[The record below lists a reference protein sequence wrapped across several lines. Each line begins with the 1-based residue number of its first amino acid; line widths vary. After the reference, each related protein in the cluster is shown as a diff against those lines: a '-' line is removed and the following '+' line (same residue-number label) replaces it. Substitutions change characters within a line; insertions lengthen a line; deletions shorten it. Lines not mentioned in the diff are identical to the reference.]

1 MNTDK
6 PGAPYY
12 QRSVEET
19 LASVQSSPEGIS
31 GTEAA
36 TRLQQYGENALPQK
50 PGKPAWLRFIAHFN
64 DVLIYVLLAAALLKA
79 VMGHWIDMAVILAVA
94 VVNALI
100 GFIQES
106 NAEKSLQSIRNML
119 SSEAVAIRQGNHETI
134 PTTSL
139 VPGDIVVIRAGDRI
153 PADLRV
159 IEAHNL
165 RVEEAILTGEST
177 VVEKTTEPLSGDL
190 PLGDRSNLLFS
201 GTTVSSGA
209 GKGIVVATGGDT
221 ELGHI
226 NQMMAGIE
234 KHRTP
239 LLVQMD
245 KLGKA
250 IFILILVMMA
260 ALFVFS
266 LLFRDM
272 PVSELMLSLISL
284 AVASVPE
291 GLPAIIS
298 IILSLGVQA
307 MARQKAIIRKLP
319 TVKTLGAMTVICS
332 DKTGTLTMN
341 EMTVKAVITADSVYR
356 VEGDSYE
363 QVGKIYAID
372 DPTPVTIAPGSL
384 FERYLRTIEQ
394 VGKIYAIDDP
404 TPVTIAP
411 GSLFERY
418 LRTIDLCNDSQ
429 LIKEESGLWK
439 ITGGP
444 TEGALKV
451 LAAKV
456 TLPPLT
462 SELRS
467 KIPFDSQYK
476 YMSTLYRLG
485 EEEVVLVTGAPDVLF
500 RLCQYQQSDSGLQPL
515 DLPYWEG
522 KIEEYAREGLRMVA
536 AAWKPAAAGQ
546 TELTHQDLQQGVIL
560 LGVAGMMDPPR
571 PEAITA
577 IADCLQAGIRVK
589 MITGDHPQTAMSIG
603 KMLGI
608 GNAGNA
614 ITGRE
619 LEVMDDAQLSVA
631 AQQFDIFARTSPEDK
646 FRLVQALQSKKE
658 IVGMTGDGV
667 NDAPALKQADVGV
680 AMGIKGTEVT
690 KEAADMV
697 LTDDNFATIASAVRE
712 GRRVYDNLKKTIL
725 FVMPT
730 NLAQGLLIVIALLA
744 GNVLP
749 LTPVLILW
757 MNMATSATLSFGLAF
772 EAGEKNIMRR
782 PPRDPKI
789 HVMDGFAI
797 WRVAFVGSM
806 IAVSAF
812 ILEAWLQPR
821 GYSPEF
827 IRTVLLQTLVT
838 AQWFYMLNCRV
849 SDGFSLTKGLLAN
862 KGIWIVSGVLLL
874 LQLLII
880 YAPFMQMLFG
890 TTGLPFRYWVITFII
905 GFAMFLIVELEK
917 PLTRKWR
924 SA

>member
-1 MNTDK
+1 MKTGK
-6 PGAPYY
+6 PDRPYY
-12 QRSVEET
+12 QQTVDET
-19 LASVQSSPEGIS
+19 LSNIHSTLEGLS
-31 GTEAA
+31 GTEASV
-36 TRLQQYGENALPQK
+36 RLQQHGENALPQK
-50 PGKPAWLRFIAHFN
+50 EGKPAWLRFLAHFN
-64 DVLIYVLLAAALLKA
+64 DVLIYVLLVAALLKLF
-79 VMGHWIDMAVILAVA
+79 MGHWVDMLVILGVA
-94 VVNALI
+94 IVNALI
-100 GFIQES
+100 GHIQES

-119 SSEAVAIRQGNHETI
+119 SSEAVVVRQGNHETI
-134 PTTSL
+134 PTTAL

-177 VVEKTTEPLSGDL
+177 VVEKNSDALSGEL
-190 PLGDRSNLLFS
+190 PLGDRYNLLYS
-201 GTTVSSGA
+201 GTTVSSGG
-209 GKGIVVATGGDT
+209 GKGVVVATGVET

-226 NQMMAGIE
+226 NQMMSDIE

-239 LLVQMD
+239 LMVQMD
-245 KLGKA
+245 KLGKT
-250 IFILILVMMA
+250 IFITILVMMV

-272 PVSELMLSLISL
+272 PVSELVLSLISL
-284 AVASVPE
+284 AVAAVPE

-307 MARQKAIIRKLP
+307 MARRKAIIRKLP
-319 TVKTLGAMTVICS
+319 TVETLGAMTVICS

-341 EMTVKAVITADSVYR
+341 EMTVKAVITADTIYR
-356 VEGDSYE
+356 VEGESYE
-363 QVGKIYAID
+363 PVGNIHPVD
-372 DPTPVTIAPGSL
+372 DPTPVSVMQGSVL
-384 FERYLRTIEQ
+384 
-394 VGKIYAIDDP
+394 
-404 TPVTIAP
+404 
-411 GSLFERY
+411 ERY

-429 LIKEESGLWK
+429 LIKDEQGLWK

-451 LAAKV
+451 LAAKIP
-456 TLPPLT
+456 LPALDT
-462 SELRS
+462 EMRS

-485 EEEVVLVTGAPDVLF
+485 EEEVILLTGAPDVLF
-500 RLCQYQQSDSGLQPL
+500 RLCQYQQTNDGLQPF
-515 DLPYWEG
+515 DQPYWEG

-536 AAWKPAAAGQ
+536 AAWKPAREGQ
-546 TELTHQDLQQGVIL
+546 RELDHPDLQDGVIL
-560 LGVAGMMDPPR
+560 LGIAGMMDPPR

-603 KMLGI
+603 QMLGI
-608 GNAGNA
+608 GNAASA

-619 LEVMDDAQLSVA
+619 LEAMDDRQLSDA
-631 AQQFDIFARTSPEDK
+631 AQQYDIFARTSPEDK
-646 FRLVQALQSKKE
+646 FRLVQALQSKQE
-658 IVGMTGDGV
+658 VVGMTGDGV
-667 NDAPALKQADVGV
+667 NDAPALKRADVGI

-697 LTDDNFATIASAVRE
+697 LTDDNFATIASAVHE

-725 FVMPT
+725 FVIPS
-730 NLAQGLLIVIALLA
+730 NIAQALLIIIALLA
-744 GNVLP
+744 GNLIP

-772 EAGEKNIMRR
+772 EAGEKDIMNR
-782 PPRDPKI
+782 PPRKANL
-789 HVMDGFAI
+789 HVMDGYAI
-797 WRVAFVGSM
+797 WRVVFVGLMIAISAFV
-806 IAVSAF
+806 
-812 ILEAWLQPR
+812 LEAWLQPR
-821 GYSPEF
+821 GYSAEF

-849 SDGFSLTKGLLAN
+849 NDGFSLSKGLLEN
-862 KGIWIVSGVLLL
+862 KGIWIVSGVLLA

-890 TTGLPFRYWVITFII
+890 TEALPFRYWVITFLI
-905 GFAMFLIVELEK
+905 GFVMFLIVEAEK
-917 PLTRKWR
+917 VLTRRWR
-924 SA
+924 KTEVR

>member
-1 MNTDK
+1 MKTGK
-6 PGAPYY
+6 PERPYY
-12 QRSVEET
+12 QQTVDET
-19 LASVQSSPEGIS
+19 LSNIHSTLEGLS
-31 GTEAA
+31 GTEASA
-36 TRLQQYGENALPQK
+36 RLQRHGENALPQK
-50 PGKPAWLRFIAHFN
+50 KGKPAWLRFLAHFN
-64 DVLIYVLLAAALLKA
+64 DVLIYVLLVAALLKLF
-79 VMGHWIDMAVILAVA
+79 MGHWVDMFVILGVA
-94 VVNALI
+94 IINALI
-100 GFIQES
+100 GHIQES

-119 SSEAVAIRQGNHETI
+119 SSEAVVVRQGNHETI
-134 PTTSL
+134 PTTAL

-177 VVEKTTEPLSGDL
+177 VVEKNSDALSGEL
-190 PLGDRSNLLFS
+190 PLGDRYNLLYS
-201 GTTVSSGA
+201 GTTVSSGG
-209 GKGIVVATGGDT
+209 GKGVVVATGGET

-226 NQMMAGIE
+226 NQMMSDIE

-239 LLVQMD
+239 LMVQMD
-245 KLGKA
+245 KLGKT
-250 IFILILVMMA
+250 IFITILVMMV

-272 PVSELMLSLISL
+272 PVSELVLSLISL
-284 AVASVPE
+284 AVAAVPE

-307 MARQKAIIRKLP
+307 MARRKAIIRKLP
-319 TVKTLGAMTVICS
+319 TVETLGAMTVICS

-341 EMTVKAVITADSVYR
+341 EMTVKAVITADTTYR

-363 QVGKIYAID
+363 PVGNIHPVD
-372 DPTPVTIAPGSL
+372 DPTPVSVTQGSL
-384 FERYLRTIEQ
+384 L
-394 VGKIYAIDDP
+394 
-404 TPVTIAP
+404 
-411 GSLFERY
+411 ERY

-429 LIKEESGLWK
+429 LIKDEQGLWK

-451 LAAKV
+451 LAAKIP
-456 TLPPLT
+456 LPPLDT
-462 SELRS
+462 EMRS

-485 EEEVVLVTGAPDVLF
+485 DEEVILITGAPDVLF
-500 RLCQYQQSDSGLQPL
+500 RLCQYQQTNDGLQPF
-515 DLPYWEG
+515 DQPYWEG

-536 AAWKPAAAGQ
+536 AAWKPAREGQ
-546 TELTHQDLQQGVIL
+546 RELDHPDLHDGVIL
-560 LGVAGMMDPPR
+560 LGIAGMMDPPR

-589 MITGDHPQTAMSIG
+589 MITGDHPPTAMSIG
-603 KMLGI
+603 QMLGI
-608 GNAGNA
+608 GNAA
-614 ITGRE
+614 SAVTGRE
-619 LEVMDDAQLSVA
+619 LEAMDDRQLSDA
-631 AQQFDIFARTSPEDK
+631 AQQYDIFARTSPEDK
-646 FRLVQALQSKKE
+646 FRLVQALQSKQE
-658 IVGMTGDGV
+658 VVGMTGDGV
-667 NDAPALKQADVGV
+667 NDAPALKRADVGI

-697 LTDDNFATIASAVRE
+697 LTDDNFATIASAVHE

-725 FVMPT
+725 FVIPS
-730 NLAQGLLIVIALLA
+730 NIAQALLIIIALLA
-744 GNVLP
+744 GNLIP

-772 EAGEKNIMRR
+772 EAGEKDIMNR
-782 PPRDPKI
+782 PPRKANL
-789 HVMDGFAI
+789 HVMDGYAI
-797 WRVAFVGSM
+797 WRVVFVGLMIAISAFV
-806 IAVSAF
+806 
-812 ILEAWLQPR
+812 LEAWLQPR
-821 GYSPEF
+821 GYSAEF

-849 SDGFSLTKGLLAN
+849 NDGFSLSKGLLAN
-862 KGIWIVSGVLLL
+862 KGIWIVSGVLLA

-890 TTGLPFRYWVITFII
+890 TEALPFRYWVITFLI
-905 GFAMFLIVELEK
+905 GFVMFLIVEAEK
-917 PLTRKWR
+917 VLTRRWR
-924 SA
+924 KTEA

>member
-1 MNTDK
+1 MKTGK
-6 PGAPYY
+6 PERPYY
-12 QRSVEET
+12 QQTVDET
-19 LASVQSSPEGIS
+19 LSNIHSTLEGLS
-31 GTEAA
+31 GTEASA
-36 TRLQQYGENALPQK
+36 RLQQQGENALPQK
-50 PGKPAWLRFIAHFN
+50 KGKPAWLRFLAHFN
-64 DVLIYVLLAAALLKA
+64 DVLIYVLLVAALLKLF
-79 VMGHWIDMAVILAVA
+79 MGHWVDMFVILGVA
-94 VVNALI
+94 IINALI
-100 GFIQES
+100 GHIQES

-119 SSEAVAIRQGNHETI
+119 SSEAVVVRQGNHETI
-134 PTTSL
+134 PTTAL

-177 VVEKTTEPLSGDL
+177 VVEKNSDALSGEL
-190 PLGDRSNLLFS
+190 PLGDRYNLLYS
-201 GTTVSSGA
+201 GTTVSSGG
-209 GKGIVVATGGDT
+209 GKGVVVATGGET

-226 NQMMAGIE
+226 NQMMSDIE

-239 LLVQMD
+239 LMVQMD
-245 KLGKA
+245 KLGKT
-250 IFILILVMMA
+250 IFITILVMMV

-272 PVSELMLSLISL
+272 PVSELVLSLISL
-284 AVASVPE
+284 AVAAVPE

-307 MARQKAIIRKLP
+307 MARRKAIIRKLP
-319 TVKTLGAMTVICS
+319 TVETLGAMTVICS

-341 EMTVKAVITADSVYR
+341 EMTVKAVITADTTYR

-363 QVGKIYAID
+363 PVGNIHPVD
-372 DPTPVTIAPGSL
+372 DPTPVSVTQGSL
-384 FERYLRTIEQ
+384 L
-394 VGKIYAIDDP
+394 
-404 TPVTIAP
+404 
-411 GSLFERY
+411 ERY

-429 LIKEESGLWK
+429 LIKDEQGLWK

-451 LAAKV
+451 LAAKIP
-456 TLPPLT
+456 LPPLDT
-462 SELRS
+462 EMRS

-485 EEEVVLVTGAPDVLF
+485 EEEAILITGAPDVLF
-500 RLCQYQQSDSGLQPL
+500 RLCQYQQTNDGLQPF
-515 DLPYWEG
+515 DQPYWEG

-536 AAWKPAAAGQ
+536 AAWKPAREGQ
-546 TELTHQDLQQGVIL
+546 RDLDHPDLHDGVIL
-560 LGVAGMMDPPR
+560 LGIAGMMDPPR

-603 KMLGI
+603 QMLGI
-608 GNAGNA
+608 GNAASA

-619 LEVMDDAQLSVA
+619 LEAMDDRQLSDA
-631 AQQFDIFARTSPEDK
+631 AQQYDIFARTSPEDK
-646 FRLVQALQSKKE
+646 FRLVQAMQSKQE
-658 IVGMTGDGV
+658 VVGMTGDGV
-667 NDAPALKQADVGV
+667 NDAPALKRADVGI

-697 LTDDNFATIASAVRE
+697 LTDDNFATIASAVHE

-725 FVMPT
+725 FVIPS
-730 NLAQGLLIVIALLA
+730 NIAQALLIIIALLA
-744 GNVLP
+744 GNLIP

-772 EAGEKNIMRR
+772 EAGEKDIMNR
-782 PPRDPKI
+782 PPRKANL
-789 HVMDGFAI
+789 HVMDGYAI
-797 WRVAFVGSM
+797 WRVVFVGLMIAISAFV
-806 IAVSAF
+806 
-812 ILEAWLQPR
+812 LEAWLQPR
-821 GYSPEF
+821 GYSAEF

-849 SDGFSLTKGLLAN
+849 NDGFSLSKGLLAN
-862 KGIWIVSGVLLL
+862 KGIWIVSGVLLA

-890 TTGLPFRYWVITFII
+890 TEALPFRYWVITFLI
-905 GFAMFLIVELEK
+905 GFVMFLIVEAEK
-917 PLTRKWR
+917 VLTRRWR
-924 SA
+924 KIEA

>member
-1 MNTDK
+1 MNTEK
-6 PGAPYY
+6 PGQPFY
-12 QRSVEET
+12 RLSVEET
-19 LASVQSSPEGIS
+19 LAQTNSSADGIT
-31 GTEAA
+31 GADA
-36 TRLQQYGENALPQK
+36 TARLAQYGENALPQK
-50 PGKPAWLRFIAHFN
+50 PGKPAWLRFLAHFN
-64 DVLIYVLLAAALLKA
+64 DVLIYVLLAAAVLTA
-79 VMGHWIDMAVILAVA
+79 VMGHWVDTLVILGVAVI
-94 VVNALI
+94 NALI
-100 GFIQES
+100 GHIQES

-119 SSEAVAIRQGNHETI
+119 SSEAVVVRQGNHETI
-134 PTTSL
+134 PTTAL

-177 VVEKTTEPLSGDL
+177 VVEKGTDRLEGEL
-190 PLGDRSNLLFS
+190 PLGDRTNLLFS
-201 GTTVSSGA
+201 GTTVSSGG

-226 NQMMAGIE
+226 NQMMADIE

-250 IFILILVMMA
+250 IFIIILVMMA

-298 IILSLGVQA
+298 IILSLGVQT
-307 MARQKAIIRKLP
+307 MAKQKAIIRKLP
-319 TVKTLGAMTVICS
+319 TVETLGAMTVICS

-341 EMTVKAVITADSVYR
+341 EMTVKAVITADKIYR

-363 QVGKIYAID
+363 PVGNIHPID
-372 DPTPVTIAPGSL
+372 DPTPVTVAHGSL
-384 FERYLRTIEQ
+384 L
-394 VGKIYAIDDP
+394 
-404 TPVTIAP
+404 
-411 GSLFERY
+411 ERY

-429 LIKEESGLWK
+429 LMKDEQGLWK

-456 TLPPLT
+456 PLAPVQT
-462 SELRS
+462 ELRS
-467 KIPFDSQYK
+467 KIPFDSLYK
-476 YMSTLYRLG
+476 YMSTLHRIG
-485 EEEVVLVTGAPDVLF
+485 DEEMILITGAPDVLF
-500 RLCQYQQSDSGLQPL
+500 RLCQHQQTENGLEPL
-515 DLPYWEG
+515 NQPYWEAQ
-522 KIEEYAREGLRMVA
+522 IEEYAREGLRMVA
-536 AAWKPAAAGQ
+536 AAWKPAGVGQ
-546 TELTHQDLQQGVIL
+546 TTLDHPDLQQGVIL
-560 LGVAGMMDPPR
+560 LGIAGMMDPPR

-577 IADCLQAGIRVK
+577 IGDCLQAGIRVK

-603 KMLGI
+603 QMLGI
-608 GNAGNA
+608 GNAGSA

-619 LEVMDDAQLSVA
+619 LEVMDDSQLSEA
-631 AQQFDIFARTSPEDK
+631 AQKFDIFARTSPEDK

-658 IVGMTGDGV
+658 VVGMTGDGV
-667 NDAPALKQADVGV
+667 NDAPALKQADVGI

-725 FVMPT
+725 FIMPT
-730 NLAQGLLIVIALLA
+730 NLAQGLLIIIALLA
-744 GNVLP
+744 GNLIP

-772 EAGEKNIMRR
+772 EAGEPNIMKR
-782 PPRDPKI
+782 PPRNPKL

-797 WRVAFVGSM
+797 WRVVFVGSM

-812 ILEAWLQPR
+812 VLEAWLQPR

-849 SDGFSLTKGLLAN
+849 SDGFSLSKGLLAN
-862 KGIWIVSGVLLL
+862 RGIWIVSGVLLV

-890 TTGLPFRYWVITFII
+890 TESLPFRYWVITFII
-905 GFAMFLIVELEK
+905 GFAMFLIVEVEK

-924 SA
+924 VEAKR

>member
-1 MNTDK
+1 MNNDMLSNDK
-6 PGAPYY
+6 PAANNDY
-12 QRSVEET
+12 QRNVEQVLARLET
-19 LASVQSSPEGIS
+19 S
-31 GTEAA
+31 A
-36 TRLQQYGENALPQK
+36 TGLDSQDAVKRLQTYGENTLPQK
-50 PGKPAWLRFIAHFN
+50 QGKPAWLRFLAHFN

-79 VMGHWIDMAVILAVA
+79 VMGHWVDMSVILGVAVI
-94 VVNALI
+94 NALI
-100 GFIQES
+100 GHIQES
-106 NAEKSLQSIRNML
+106 NAEKSLKSIRNML
-119 SSEAVAIRQGNHETI
+119 SSEALVIRQGKHETV
-134 PTTSL
+134 PTTAL

-165 RVEEAILTGEST
+165 CVEEAILTGEST
-177 VVEKTTEPLSGDL
+177 VVQKETGALSGEL
-190 PLGDRSNLLFS
+190 PLGDRLNLLFS
-201 GTTVSSGA
+201 GTTVSSGG
-209 GKGIVVATGGDT
+209 GKGVVIATGGDT

-226 NQMMAGIE
+226 NQMMADIE

-266 LLFRDM
+266 ILFRDM
-272 PVSELMLSLISL
+272 PVSELTLSLISL

-307 MARQKAIIRKLP
+307 MARQRAIIRKLP
-319 TVKTLGAMTVICS
+319 TVETLGAMTVICS

-341 EMTVKAVITADSVYR
+341 EMTVKAIITADAVYR

-363 QVGKIYAID
+363 PVGTIHSLED
-372 DPTPVTIAPGSL
+372 SRPVSIAADSL
-384 FERYLRTIEQ
+384 L
-394 VGKIYAIDDP
+394 A
-404 TPVTIAP
+404 
-411 GSLFERY
+411 RY

-429 LIKEESGLWK
+429 LIKDDSGFWK

-451 LAAKV
+451 LAAKA
-456 TLPPLT
+456 TLPT
-462 SELRS
+462 VETELRS

-476 YMSTLYRLG
+476 YMATHYRIG
-485 EEEVVLVTGAPDVLF
+485 SEEQILITGAPDVLF
-500 RLCQYQQSDSGLQPL
+500 RLCQQQLTDRGVQPF
-515 DLPYWEG
+515 DLRYWES
-522 KIEEYAREGLRMVA
+522 KMAEYAREGLRMVA
-536 AAWKPAAAGQ
+536 AAWKPAAEGQ
-546 TELTHQDLQQGVIL
+546 EVLTHQDLEQGAIF
-560 LGVAGMMDPPR
+560 LGIAGMMDPPR

-577 IADCLQAGIRVK
+577 IGDCLQAGIRVK
-589 MITGDHPQTAMSIG
+589 MITGDHPETAMSIG

-608 GNAGNA
+608 GNADNA

-619 LEVMDDAQLSVA
+619 LEKMDAETLSAA
-631 AQQFDIFARTSPEDK
+631 AQNYDIFARTSPEDK
-646 FRLVQALQSKKE
+646 FRLVQALQTRKE

-667 NDAPALKQADVGV
+667 NDAPALKQADVGI

-697 LTDDNFATIASAVRE
+697 LTDDNFATIASAVKE

-725 FVMPT
+725 FIMPT
-730 NLAQGLLIVIALLA
+730 NLAQGLLIIIALLA
-744 GNVLP
+744 GNLIP

-772 EAGEKNIMRR
+772 ESGEKTIMKR
-782 PPRDPKI
+782 PPRDPRL

-797 WRVAFVGSM
+797 WRVAFVGTM
-806 IAVSAF
+806 IALSAF
-812 ILEAWLQPR
+812 ALEAWLQPQ
-821 GYSPEF
+821 GHSAEL

-849 SDGFSLTKGLLAN
+849 SNGFSLTKGLLAN
-862 KGIWIVSGVLLL
+862 RGIWIVSAVLLV
-874 LQLLII
+874 LQLAII
-880 YAPFMQMLFG
+880 YLPFMQMLFG
-890 TTGLPFRYWVITFII
+890 TEALPFRYWLITFAI
-905 GFAMFLIVELEK
+905 GFVMFLIVEAEK
-917 PLTRKWR
+917 PLTRRWR
-924 SA
+924 SS

>member
-1 MNTDK
+1 MKTGK
-6 PGAPYY
+6 PEHPYY
-12 QRSVEET
+12 QQTVDDT
-19 LASVQSSPEGIS
+19 LANINSTPDGLSS
-31 GTEAA
+31 TEALA
-36 TRLQQYGENALPQK
+36 RLQQYGENALPQK
-50 PGKPAWLRFIAHFN
+50 KGKPAWLRFLAHFN
-64 DVLIYVLLAAALLKA
+64 DVLIYVLLVAALLKLF
-79 VMGHWIDMAVILAVA
+79 MGHWVDMFVILGVA
-94 VVNALI
+94 IINALI
-100 GFIQES
+100 GHIQES

-119 SSEAVAIRQGNHETI
+119 SSEAVVVRQGNHETI
-134 PTTSL
+134 PTTAL

-177 VVEKTTEPLSGDL
+177 VVEKNSDALSGEL
-190 PLGDRSNLLFS
+190 PLGDRYNLLYS
-201 GTTVSSGA
+201 GTTVSSGG
-209 GKGIVVATGGDT
+209 GKGVVVATGGET

-226 NQMMAGIE
+226 NQMMSDIE

-239 LLVQMD
+239 LMVQMD
-245 KLGKA
+245 KLGKT
-250 IFILILVMMA
+250 IFITILVMMV
-260 ALFVFS
+260 ALFIFS

-272 PVSELMLSLISL
+272 PVSELVLSLISL
-284 AVASVPE
+284 AVAAVPE

-307 MARQKAIIRKLP
+307 MARRKAIIRKLP
-319 TVKTLGAMTVICS
+319 TVETLGAMTVICS

-341 EMTVKAVITADSVYR
+341 EMTVKAVITADTTYR

-363 QVGKIYAID
+363 PVGNIHPVD
-372 DPTPVTIAPGSL
+372 DPTPVSVTQGSL
-384 FERYLRTIEQ
+384 L
-394 VGKIYAIDDP
+394 
-404 TPVTIAP
+404 
-411 GSLFERY
+411 ERY

-429 LIKEESGLWK
+429 LIKDEQGLWK

-456 TLPPLT
+456 PLPALDT
-462 SELRS
+462 EMRS

-485 EEEVVLVTGAPDVLF
+485 DEEVILITGAPDVLF
-500 RLCQYQQSDSGLQPL
+500 RLCQFQQTNDGLQPF
-515 DLPYWEG
+515 DQPYWEG

-536 AAWKPAAAGQ
+536 AAWKPAREGQ
-546 TELTHQDLQQGVIL
+546 RELTHADLQDGVIL
-560 LGVAGMMDPPR
+560 LGIAGMMDPPR

-603 KMLGI
+603 QMLGI
-608 GNAGNA
+608 GNAASA

-619 LEVMDDAQLSVA
+619 LEVMDDNQLSEA
-631 AQQFDIFARTSPEDK
+631 AQQYDIFARTSPEDK
-646 FRLVQALQSKKE
+646 FRLVQALQSKQE
-658 IVGMTGDGV
+658 VVGMTGDGV
-667 NDAPALKQADVGV
+667 NDAPALKRADVGI

-697 LTDDNFATIASAVRE
+697 LTDDNFATIARAVHE

-725 FVMPT
+725 FVIPS
-730 NLAQGLLIVIALLA
+730 NIAQALLIIIALLA
-744 GNVLP
+744 GNLIP

-772 EAGEKNIMRR
+772 EAGEKDIMNR
-782 PPRDPKI
+782 PPRKANL
-789 HVMDGFAI
+789 HVMDGYAI
-797 WRVAFVGSM
+797 WRVIFVGLMIAISAFV
-806 IAVSAF
+806 
-812 ILEAWLQPR
+812 LEAWLQPR
-821 GYSPEF
+821 GYSAEF
-827 IRTVLLQTLVT
+827 IRTVLLQMLVT

-849 SDGFSLTKGLLAN
+849 NDGFSLSKGLLEN
-862 KGIWIVSGVLLL
+862 KGIWIVSGVLLA

-890 TTGLPFRYWVITFII
+890 TEALPFRYWVITFLI
-905 GFAMFLIVELEK
+905 GFAMFMIVEIEK
-917 PLTRKWR
+917 PLARIWR
-924 SA
+924 EKYRR

>member
-1 MNTDK
+1 MNTAK
-6 PGAPYY
+6 SERSYY
-12 QRSVEET
+12 QLSVDET
-19 LASVQSSPEGIS
+19 LSQTESSLEGIS
-31 GTEAA
+31 GSEATA
-36 TRLQQYGENALPQK
+36 RLQQYGENALPQK
-50 PGKPAWLRFIAHFN
+50 PGKPAWLRFLAHFN
-64 DVLIYVLLAAALLKA
+64 DVLIYVLLAAALLTA
-79 VMGHWIDMAVILAVA
+79 VMGHWVDTLVILGVA

-100 GFIQES
+100 GHIQES

-119 SSEAVAIRQGNHETI
+119 SSETVVIRAGNHETL
-134 PTTSL
+134 PTTAL
-139 VPGDIVVIRAGDRI
+139 VPGDVVVIRAGDRI

-177 VVEKTTEPLSGDL
+177 VVEKTTDALAGEL
-190 PLGDRSNLLFS
+190 PLGDRTNLLFS
-201 GTTVSSGA
+201 GTTVSSGG
-209 GKGIVVATGGDT
+209 GKGLVVATGGET

-226 NQMMAGIE
+226 NQMMSDIE

-250 IFILILVMMA
+250 IFLIILAMMA

-298 IILSLGVQA
+298 IILSLGVQT
-307 MARQKAIIRKLP
+307 MAKQQAIIRKLP
-319 TVKTLGAMTVICS
+319 TVETLGAMTVICS

-341 EMTVKAVITADSVYR
+341 EMTVKAVITADHIYR
-356 VEGDSYE
+356 VDGDSYE
-363 QVGKIYAID
+363 PVGAIHKAD
-372 DPTPVTIAPGSL
+372 DAVPITVTGGSL
-384 FERYLRTIEQ
+384 LEQ
-394 VGKIYAIDDP
+394 
-404 TPVTIAP
+404 
-411 GSLFERY
+411 Y

-429 LIKEESGLWK
+429 LIKDESGFWK

-451 LAAKV
+451 LAAKGQLPVV
-456 TLPPLT
+456 TT
-462 SELRS
+462 ELRS

-476 YMSTLYRLG
+476 YMSTLYRIG
-485 EEEVVLVTGAPDVLF
+485 DEERVLITGAPDVLF
-500 RLCQYQQSDSGLQPL
+500 RLCQQQQTEHGLQPI
-515 DLPYWEG
+515 DISWWEG

-536 AAWKPAAAGQ
+536 AAWKPALPGQ

-560 LGVAGMMDPPR
+560 LGIAGMMDPPR

-577 IADCLQAGIRVK
+577 IRDCLQAGIRVK

-603 KMLGI
+603 QMLGI
-608 GNAGNA
+608 GNAGSA

-619 LEVMDDAQLSVA
+619 LEVMDDHQLSDA
-631 AQQFDIFARTSPEDK
+631 AQAYDIFARTSPEDK
-646 FRLVQALQSKKE
+646 FRLVQALQSKQE
-658 IVGMTGDGV
+658 VVGMTGDGV
-667 NDAPALKQADVGV
+667 NDAPALKRADVGI

-725 FVMPT
+725 FIMPT
-730 NLAQGLLIVIALLA
+730 NLAQGLLIIIALLA
-744 GNVLP
+744 GNLIP

-772 EAGEKNIMRR
+772 EEGEKNIMRR
-782 PPRDPKI
+782 PPRDPKL

-797 WRVAFVGSM
+797 WRVVFVGSM
-806 IAVSAF
+806 IAISAF
-812 ILEAWLQPR
+812 VLEAWLQPR

-849 SDGFSLTKGLLAN
+849 SDGFSLSKGLLMN
-862 KGIWIVSGVLLL
+862 KGIWIVSAVLLV

-880 YAPFMQMLFG
+880 YAPFMQLLFG

-905 GFAMFLIVELEK
+905 GFVMFLIVEVEK
-917 PLTRKWR
+917 PLTRR
-924 SA
+924 FRTA

>member
-1 MNTDK
+1 MKTEK
-6 PGAPYY
+6 PDRPYY
-12 QRSVEET
+12 QQTVDET
-19 LASVQSSPEGIS
+19 LENIHSTVDGLSSAEAS
-31 GTEAA
+31 A
-36 TRLQQYGENALPQK
+36 RLQQYGENALPQK
-50 PGKPAWLRFIAHFN
+50 PGKPAWLRFLAHFN
-64 DVLIYVLLAAALLKA
+64 DVLIYVLLAAALLKLI
-79 VMGHWIDMAVILAVA
+79 MGHWIDMFVILGVAVI
-94 VVNALI
+94 NALI
-100 GFIQES
+100 GHIQES

-119 SSEAVAIRQGNHETI
+119 SSEAVVVRQGSHETV
-134 PTTSL
+134 PTTAL
-139 VPGDIVVIRAGDRI
+139 VPGDVVVIRAGDRI

-177 VVEKTTEPLSGDL
+177 VVEKNTDALNGEL
-190 PLGDRSNLLFS
+190 PLGDRYNLLYS
-201 GTTVSSGA
+201 GTTVSSGG
-209 GKGIVVATGGDT
+209 GKGLVVATGGDT

-226 NQMMAGIE
+226 NQMMSDIE

-239 LLVQMD
+239 LMVQMD
-245 KLGKA
+245 KLGKT
-250 IFILILVMMA
+250 IFITILVMMV

-266 LLFRDM
+266 LIFRDM
-272 PVSELMLSLISL
+272 PVSELVLSLISL
-284 AVASVPE
+284 AVAAVPE

-307 MARQKAIIRKLP
+307 MARRKAIIRKLP
-319 TVKTLGAMTVICS
+319 TVETLGAMTVICS

-341 EMTVKAVITADSVYR
+341 EMTVKAVITADTTYR

-363 QVGKIYAID
+363 PVGNIHPID
-372 DPTPVTIAPGSL
+372 DPTPVTVTYGSVL
-384 FERYLRTIEQ
+384 
-394 VGKIYAIDDP
+394 
-404 TPVTIAP
+404 
-411 GSLFERY
+411 ERY

-429 LIKEESGLWK
+429 LMKDDQGLWK

-451 LAAKV
+451 LAAKI
-456 TLPPLT
+456 TLPAVDA
-462 SELRS
+462 EMRS

-485 EEEVVLVTGAPDVLF
+485 DEEVILITGAPDVLF
-500 RLCQYQQSDSGLQPL
+500 RLCQFQQTNAGLQPF
-515 DLPYWEG
+515 DQPYWES

-536 AAWKPAAAGQ
+536 AAWKPAYDGQ
-546 TELTHQDLQQGVIL
+546 RELDHPDLQDGVIL
-560 LGVAGMMDPPR
+560 LGIAGMMDPPR

-603 KMLGI
+603 QMLGI
-608 GNAGNA
+608 GNAASA

-619 LEVMDDAQLSVA
+619 LEAMDDHQLSEA
-631 AQQFDIFARTSPEDK
+631 AQKYDIFARTSPEDK
-646 FRLVQALQSKKE
+646 FRLVQALQSRQE
-658 IVGMTGDGV
+658 VVGMTGDGV
-667 NDAPALKQADVGV
+667 NDAPALKRADVGI

-697 LTDDNFATIASAVRE
+697 LTDDNFATIASAVHE

-725 FVMPT
+725 FVIPS
-730 NLAQGLLIVIALLA
+730 NIAQALLIIIALLA
-744 GNVLP
+744 GNLIP

-772 EAGEKNIMRR
+772 EAGEKNIMNR
-782 PPRDPKI
+782 PPRKANL
-789 HVMDGFAI
+789 HVMDGYAI
-797 WRVAFVGSM
+797 WRVAFVGLM
-806 IAVSAF
+806 IAISAF
-812 ILEAWLQPR
+812 VLEAWLQPR

-849 SDGFSLTKGLLAN
+849 TDGFSLSRGLLAN
-862 KGIWIVSGVLLL
+862 KGIWVVSGVLLA
-874 LQLLII
+874 LQLLIV

-890 TTGLPFRYWVITFII
+890 TEALPFRYWIITLLV
-905 GFAMFLIVELEK
+905 GFVMFLIVEVEK
-917 PLTRKWR
+917 VLTRRWR
-924 SA
+924 KTDA

>member
-1 MNTDK
+1 
-6 PGAPYY
+6 
-12 QRSVEET
+12 
-19 LASVQSSPEGIS
+19 
-31 GTEAA
+31 
-36 TRLQQYGENALPQK
+36 
-50 PGKPAWLRFIAHFN
+50 
-64 DVLIYVLLAAALLKA
+64 
-79 VMGHWIDMAVILAVA
+79 
-94 VVNALI
+94 
-100 GFIQES
+100 
-106 NAEKSLQSIRNML
+106 ML
-119 SSEAVAIRQGNHETI
+119 SSEAVVVRQGNHETI
-134 PTTSL
+134 PTTAL

-177 VVEKTTEPLSGDL
+177 VVEKNSDALSGEL
-190 PLGDRSNLLFS
+190 PLGDRYNLLYS
-201 GTTVSSGA
+201 GTTVSSGG
-209 GKGIVVATGGDT
+209 GKGVVVATGGET

-226 NQMMAGIE
+226 NQMMSDIE

-239 LLVQMD
+239 LMVQMD
-245 KLGKA
+245 KLGKT
-250 IFILILVMMA
+250 IFITILVMMV

-272 PVSELMLSLISL
+272 PVSELVLSLISL
-284 AVASVPE
+284 AVAAVPE

-307 MARQKAIIRKLP
+307 MARRKAIIRKLP
-319 TVKTLGAMTVICS
+319 TVETLGAMTVICS

-341 EMTVKAVITADSVYR
+341 EMTVKAVITADTTYR

-363 QVGKIYAID
+363 PVGNIHPVD
-372 DPTPVTIAPGSL
+372 DPTPVSVTQGSL
-384 FERYLRTIEQ
+384 L
-394 VGKIYAIDDP
+394 
-404 TPVTIAP
+404 
-411 GSLFERY
+411 ERY

-429 LIKEESGLWK
+429 LIKDEQGLWK

-451 LAAKV
+451 LAAKIP
-456 TLPPLT
+456 LPPVDT
-462 SELRS
+462 EMRS

-485 EEEVVLVTGAPDVLF
+485 DEEVILITGAPDVLF
-500 RLCQYQQSDSGLQPL
+500 RLCQYQQTNDGLQPF
-515 DLPYWEG
+515 DQPYWEG

-536 AAWKPAAAGQ
+536 AAWKPAREGQ
-546 TELTHQDLQQGVIL
+546 RELDHPDLHDGVIL
-560 LGVAGMMDPPR
+560 LGIAGMMDPPR

-603 KMLGI
+603 QMLGI
-608 GNAGNA
+608 GNAA
-614 ITGRE
+614 SAVTGRE
-619 LEVMDDAQLSVA
+619 LEAMDDRQLSDA
-631 AQQFDIFARTSPEDK
+631 AQQYDIFARTSPEDK
-646 FRLVQALQSKKE
+646 FRLVQALQSKQE
-658 IVGMTGDGV
+658 VVGMTGDGV
-667 NDAPALKQADVGV
+667 NDAPALKRADVGI

-697 LTDDNFATIASAVRE
+697 LTDDNFATIASAVHE

-725 FVMPT
+725 FVIPS
-730 NLAQGLLIVIALLA
+730 NIAQALLIIIALLA
-744 GNVLP
+744 GNLIP

-772 EAGEKNIMRR
+772 EAGEKDIMNR
-782 PPRDPKI
+782 PPRKANL
-789 HVMDGFAI
+789 HVMDGYAI
-797 WRVAFVGSM
+797 WRVVFVGLMIAISAFV
-806 IAVSAF
+806 
-812 ILEAWLQPR
+812 LEAWLQPR
-821 GYSPEF
+821 GYSAEF

-849 SDGFSLTKGLLAN
+849 NDGFSLSKGLLAN
-862 KGIWIVSGVLLL
+862 KGIWIVSGVLLA

-890 TTGLPFRYWVITFII
+890 TEALPFRYWVITFLI
-905 GFAMFLIVELEK
+905 GFVMFLIVEAEK
-917 PLTRKWR
+917 VLTRRWR
-924 SA
+924 KTEA

>member
-177 VVEKTTEPLSGDL
+177 VV
-190 PLGDRSNLLFS
+190 
-201 GTTVSSGA
+201 
-209 GKGIVVATGGDT
+209 ATGGDT

-298 IILSLGVQA
+298 IILSIGVQA

-319 TVKTLGAMTVICS
+319 TVETLGAMTVICS

-363 QVGKIYAID
+363 PVGKIH
-372 DPTPVTIAPGSL
+372 
-384 FERYLRTIEQ
+384 
-394 VGKIYAIDDP
+394 AIDDP

>member
-1 MNTDK
+1 MKTGK
-6 PGAPYY
+6 PERPYY
-12 QRSVEET
+12 QQTVDET
-19 LASVQSSPEGIS
+19 LSNIHSTLEGLS
-31 GTEAA
+31 GTEASA
-36 TRLQQYGENALPQK
+36 RLQQHGENTLPQK
-50 PGKPAWLRFIAHFN
+50 KGKPAWLRFLAHFN
-64 DVLIYVLLAAALLKA
+64 DVLIYVLLVAALLKLF
-79 VMGHWIDMAVILAVA
+79 MGHWVDMFVILGVAVI
-94 VVNALI
+94 NALI
-100 GFIQES
+100 GHIQES

-119 SSEAVAIRQGNHETI
+119 SSEAVVVRQGNHETI
-134 PTTSL
+134 PTTAL

-177 VVEKTTEPLSGDL
+177 VVEKNSDALSGEL
-190 PLGDRSNLLFS
+190 PLGDRYNLLYS
-201 GTTVSSGA
+201 GTTVSSGG
-209 GKGIVVATGGDT
+209 GKGVVVATGGET

-226 NQMMAGIE
+226 NQMMSDIE

-239 LLVQMD
+239 LMVQMD
-245 KLGKA
+245 KLGKT
-250 IFILILVMMA
+250 IFITILVMMV

-272 PVSELMLSLISL
+272 PVSELVLSLISL
-284 AVASVPE
+284 AVAAVPE

-307 MARQKAIIRKLP
+307 MARRKAIIRKLP
-319 TVKTLGAMTVICS
+319 TVETLGAMTVICS

-341 EMTVKAVITADSVYR
+341 EMTVKAVITADTTYR

-363 QVGKIYAID
+363 PVGNIHPVD
-372 DPTPVTIAPGSL
+372 DPTPVSVTQGSL
-384 FERYLRTIEQ
+384 L
-394 VGKIYAIDDP
+394 
-404 TPVTIAP
+404 
-411 GSLFERY
+411 ERY

-429 LIKEESGLWK
+429 LIKDEQGLWK

-451 LAAKV
+451 LAAKIP
-456 TLPPLT
+456 LPPLDT
-462 SELRS
+462 EMRS

-485 EEEVVLVTGAPDVLF
+485 DEEVILITGAPDVLF
-500 RLCQYQQSDSGLQPL
+500 RLCQYQQTNDGLQPFAQ
-515 DLPYWEG
+515 PYWEG

-536 AAWKPAAAGQ
+536 AAWKPAREGQ
-546 TELTHQDLQQGVIL
+546 RELDHPDLQDGVIL
-560 LGVAGMMDPPR
+560 LGIAGMMDPPR

-603 KMLGI
+603 QMLGI
-608 GNAGNA
+608 GNAASA

-619 LEVMDDAQLSVA
+619 LEAMDDRQLSDA
-631 AQQFDIFARTSPEDK
+631 AQQYDIFARTSPEDK
-646 FRLVQALQSKKE
+646 FRLVQALQSKQE
-658 IVGMTGDGV
+658 VVGMTGDGV
-667 NDAPALKQADVGV
+667 NDAPALKRADVGI

-697 LTDDNFATIASAVRE
+697 LTDDNFATIARAVHE

-725 FVMPT
+725 FVIPS
-730 NLAQGLLIVIALLA
+730 NIAQALLIIIALLA
-744 GNVLP
+744 GNLIP

-772 EAGEKNIMRR
+772 EAGEKNIMNR
-782 PPRDPKI
+782 PPRKANL
-789 HVMDGFAI
+789 HVMDGYAI
-797 WRVAFVGSM
+797 WRVVFVGLMIAISAFV
-806 IAVSAF
+806 
-812 ILEAWLQPR
+812 LEAWLQPR
-821 GYSPEF
+821 GYSAEF

-849 SDGFSLTKGLLAN
+849 NDGFSLSKGLLAN
-862 KGIWIVSGVLLL
+862 KGIWIVSGVLLA

-890 TTGLPFRYWVITFII
+890 TEALPFRYWVITFLI
-905 GFAMFLIVELEK
+905 GFVMFLIVEAEK
-917 PLTRKWR
+917 VLTRRWR
-924 SA
+924 KTEA

>member
-1 MNTDK
+1 MKTEK
-6 PGAPYY
+6 PDRPYY
-12 QRSVEET
+12 QQTVDET
-19 LASVQSSPEGIS
+19 LANISSTANGLS
-31 GTEAA
+31 SAEASA
-36 TRLQQYGENALPQK
+36 RLQQYGDNALPQK
-50 PGKPAWLRFIAHFN
+50 AGKPAWLRFLAHFN
-64 DVLIYVLLAAALLKA
+64 DVLIYVLLVAALLKLI
-79 VMGHWIDMAVILAVA
+79 MGHWIDMFVILGVAVI
-94 VVNALI
+94 NALI
-100 GFIQES
+100 GHIQES

-119 SSEAVAIRQGNHETI
+119 SSEAVVVRQGSHETVA
-134 PTTSL
+134 TTAL

-177 VVEKTTEPLSGDL
+177 VVEKNSDALSGEL
-190 PLGDRSNLLFS
+190 PLGDRYNLLYS
-201 GTTVSSGA
+201 GTTVSSGG
-209 GKGIVVATGGDT
+209 GKGVVVATGGET

-226 NQMMAGIE
+226 NQMMSDIE

-239 LLVQMD
+239 LMVQMD
-245 KLGKA
+245 KLGKT
-250 IFILILVMMA
+250 IFITILIMMV

-266 LLFRDM
+266 LIFRDM
-272 PVSELMLSLISL
+272 PVSELVLSLISL
-284 AVASVPE
+284 AVAAVPE

-307 MARQKAIIRKLP
+307 MARRKAIIRKLP
-319 TVKTLGAMTVICS
+319 TVETLGAMTVICS

-341 EMTVKAVITADSVYR
+341 EMTVKAVITADTTYR

-363 QVGKIYAID
+363 PVGNIHPID
-372 DPTPVTIAPGSL
+372 DPTPVTVAPGSVL
-384 FERYLRTIEQ
+384 
-394 VGKIYAIDDP
+394 
-404 TPVTIAP
+404 
-411 GSLFERY
+411 ERY

-429 LIKEESGLWK
+429 LMKDDRGLWK

-451 LAAKV
+451 LAAKIS
-456 TLPPLT
+456 LPPRDV
-462 SELRS
+462 EMRG

-476 YMSTLYRLG
+476 YMSTLYRLDD
-485 EEEVVLVTGAPDVLF
+485 EEVILITGAPDVLF
-500 RLCQYQQSDSGLQPL
+500 RLCQHQQTDAGLQPF
-515 DLPYWEG
+515 DQPYWEG

-536 AAWKPAAAGQ
+536 AAWKPAGDGQ
-546 TELTHQDLQQGVIL
+546 RELDHPDLQDGAIM
-560 LGVAGMMDPPR
+560 LGIAGMMDPPR
-571 PEAITA
+571 PEAIAA

-603 KMLGI
+603 QMLGI
-608 GNAGNA
+608 GNAASA

-619 LEVMDDAQLSVA
+619 LEVMDDHQLSDA
-631 AQQFDIFARTSPEDK
+631 AQKYDIFARTSPEDK
-646 FRLVQALQSKKE
+646 FRLVQALQSKQE
-658 IVGMTGDGV
+658 VVGMTGDGV
-667 NDAPALKQADVGV
+667 NDAPALKRADVGI

-697 LTDDNFATIASAVRE
+697 LTDDNFATIASAVHE

-725 FVMPT
+725 FIIPS
-730 NLAQGLLIVIALLA
+730 NIAQALLIIIALLA
-744 GNVLP
+744 GNLIP

-772 EAGEKNIMRR
+772 EAGEKDIMNR
-782 PPRDPKI
+782 PPRKANL

-797 WRVAFVGSM
+797 WRVAFVGLM
-806 IAVSAF
+806 IAISAF

-849 SDGFSLTKGLLAN
+849 TDGFSLNKGLLAN
-862 KGIWIVSGVLLL
+862 KGIWIVSGVLLA

-890 TTGLPFRYWVITFII
+890 TEALPFRYWIITFLI
-905 GFAMFLIVELEK
+905 GFAMFLIVEVEK
-917 PLTRKWR
+917 PLTRRWR
-924 SA
+924 KTAA